1 MGFVILFFLYLMACA
16 AIANWAAARGRDFW
30 TVFFIGLA
38 ISPLFIIVPIWNPF
52 RSRKSPL
59 LK

>member
-16 AIANWAAARGRDFW
+16 AIANWAAAQGRDFW

-38 ISPLFIIVPIWNPF
+38 VSPLATMPF
-52 RSRKSPL
+52 PL
-59 LK
+59 PDKFSNTTK